1 MSASTSAKGSPT
13 QGDSQATSFNAPGAQ
28 PDLAEIQAQQLAQAG
43 SIADLNTKFES
54 LSAGMNAMDTKMDAR
69 MNAMD
74 AKFEAILARLDRAP
88 ETRPTSA
95 VDAAAAKAAAEKAE
109 EAKREKEA
117 QEIDKEV
124 KRLQQLARERRAGN
138 SPKADPAVH
147 RDPQPPEA
155 EHRALPTELNRDQH
169 GPELSLAA
177 QATQA
182 QDAHAQT
189 LARPAKQAAQEQAAQ
204 DQTAQD
210 QAQQDQAP
218 SSTLDPTNTDEFL
231 HTSSTPTKNKAS
243 FQHVFE
249 NCCSSFFTTTAL
261 NAASQ
266 LSSALQEST
275 TLKRLR
281 RSTPLHE
288 RLHCHNGVYRCF
300 HEAGD

>member
-1 MSASTSAKGSPT
+1 MSAPSSAKGSPT
-13 QGDSQATSFNAPGAQ
+13 QGDSQATSFNTPGAQ

-43 SIADLNTKFES
+43 LIADLQTKVGNLDEKFTAKFDS
-54 LSAGMNAMDTKMDAR
+54 LSADLKV
-69 MNAMD
+69 
-74 AKFEAILARLDRAP
+74 ILALLQSLP
-88 ETRPTSA
+88 EHHSTSA

-117 QEIDKEV
+117 LEFDKEAE
-124 KRLQQLARERRAGN
+124 RFLQLARDKRAGI
-138 SPKADPAVH
+138 SPKADPAGH

-155 EHRALPTELNRDQH
+155 EHRALPTKLNRDQH

-218 SSTLDPTNTDEFL
+218 SSTLDPTNTDGFL